1 MTNHPHSRMPFA
13 MAARHALLAFVAAF
27 FIVCSAYAGEA
38 DNAPE
43 DKAAAEKA
51 PADKPAAPVAVPL
64 AELSAQAEAAALN
77 LREIATKATA
87 DPALT
92 DIERDLP
99 PLTHE
104 IDLRL
109 RENLRILSQ
118 RPSIELLRTL
128 ERNWRR
134 ISSTLDL
141 WSSELEARTTALD
154 RDLAR
159 LDELQ
164 GTWKE
169 TLALATREEAPA
181 ELVKRAEGLVASIER
196 TRESVEARRALALRL
211 QSRVSAQAFRVSE
224 AIDAIAQAR
233 DATLARVFH
242 RDSLP
247 LWSRNLSTVGE
258 QIAADSQESR
268 EAQWTALRAY
278 LDNNGERVLIH
289 ALVFVVLAAIL
300 YWVRRRINAWAKD
313 EPGLQRPALVFAWPV
328 ATAFLLAFIGSRW
341 FYPEAPRLMW
351 ALVGV
356 ASLVPT
362 VLVVRRLI
370 AAYLRPLLYALLAM
384 YFVDQVRSITAS
396 IELVP
401 RVVFFVEMLAG
412 LGFLVWYIRRMR
424 TAAPAATGSGRSRAL
439 IRAALAAAC
448 AFFAL
453 TALANALGYLALAN
467 LVGNAVLR
475 SMYFGLVLYALVE
488 ILDALVIMALR
499 VRPLRYLGMVQRHRE
514 LLRQRVRWGLN
525 ALALWLWA
533 LFALER
539 LAVRQRVIGAI
550 RTIFTTEADIGT
562 ISISLADVLA
572 FGLAVWASFLV
583 SRLARFVLEEE
594 VYPHAHLKRGLPY
607 AISQTVHYIVLVIG
621 FFVAMAALGLD
632 MTKFTIL
639 AGAFTVGV
647 GFGLQNI
654 FNNFVSGLILLFE
667 RPVQVG
673 DVIQIGDTT
682 GVVERIGI
690 RASIVRTPSGSEIIV
705 PNGKLISEQLVN
717 WTFSDRQRGIEVPVS
732 VVLGSDPQQV
742 IGILESVA
750 KDHPK
755 LVNHPP
761 AQALLTRMGPDWLGF
776 ELHAATDR
784 IEDWLEVRSEVGV
797 AMHKALTGQ
806 GITLR

>member
-1 MTNHPHSRMPFA
+1 MPFA
-13 MAARHALLAFVAAF
+13 VAARQALLAFIAAF
-27 FIVCSAYAGEA
+27 FIICSAYAGEA
-38 DNAPE
+38 DKAPE

-77 LREIATKATA
+77 LREIATKASA

-134 ISSTLDL
+134 ISSTLGL
-141 WSSELEARTTALD
+141 WSSELESRMGSLD

-242 RDSLP
+242 RDSPP
-247 LWSRNLSTVGE
+247 LWSRNLSTVGD

-289 ALVFVVLAAIL
+289 GLVFAVLAAIL

-401 RVVFFVEMLAG
+401 RLVFFLEMLAG
-412 LGFLVWYIRRMR
+412 LGFLLWYIRRMR
-424 TAAPAATGSGRSRAL
+424 TSPSEAAASDHSRAL

-539 LAVRQRVIGAI
+539 LAVRQRVISAI
-550 RTIFTTEADIGT
+550 RDVFTAEADIGS

-797 AMHKALTGQ
+797 AMHKALTAQ
-806 GITLR
+806 NITLR

>member
-1 MTNHPHSRMPFA
+1 MPTPQHSCTTLVA
-13 MAARHALLAFVAAF
+13 AARSTLRLLAFMAAF
-27 FIVCSAYAGEA
+27 FIACGAYAGEA
-38 DNAPE
+38 DKPPE
-43 DKAAAEKA
+43 DK
-51 PADKPAAPVAVPL
+51 PAVEKPAAPVAVPI
-64 AELSAQAEAAALN
+64 AELSAQAEAAAVN
-77 LREIATKATA
+77 LREIAIKSGA
-87 DPALT
+87 DPVLA
-92 DIERDLP
+92 DIERELP
-99 PLTHE
+99 PLTRE

-109 RENLRILSQ
+109 RENLRIISQ
-118 RPSIELLRTL
+118 RPSLELLRTL

-134 ISSTLDL
+134 VSGTLSL
-141 WSSELEARTTALD
+141 WSGELESRTANFD

-164 GTWKE
+164 GAWKE

-181 ELVKRAEGLVASIER
+181 ELVKRAETLLAAIER
-196 TRESVEARRALALRL
+196 TRETVEAQRALALRL
-211 QSRVSAQAFRVSE
+211 QSRVSAQQFRVSE

-242 RDSLP
+242 RDSPP
-247 LWSRNLSTVGE
+247 LWSRDLATHAE

-278 LDNNGERVLIH
+278 LANNGERVLIH
-289 ALVFVVLAAIL
+289 GLVFAALAALL
-300 YWVRRRINAWAKD
+300 YWARRRINVWAQQ
-313 EPGLQRPALVFAWPV
+313 EPGLHRPALVFAWPI

-370 AAYLRPLLYALLAM
+370 AVYLRPLLYALLAM
-384 YFVDQVRSITAS
+384 YFVDQIRSITAS

-401 RVVFFVEMLAG
+401 RLVFFVEMLGG
-412 LGFLVWYIRRMR
+412 LAFLVWYIRRMR
-424 TAAPAATGSGRSRAL
+424 SSAPEATGSGRARAL

-467 LVGNAVLR
+467 LAGNAVLR

-539 LAVRQRVIGAI
+539 LAVRQRVIEAI
-550 RTIFTTEADIGT
+550 TTAFTADVEIGS
-562 ISISLADVLA
+562 ISISLSDVTA
-572 FGLAVWASFLV
+572 FVLAVWASFLV

-690 RASIVRTPSGSEIIV
+690 RASVVRTPNGSEIIV

-761 AQALLTRMGPDWLGF
+761 AQALLTRMGPDWMGF

-797 AMHKALTGQ
+797 AMHKALTAQ
-806 GITLR
+806 NITLR

>member
-1 MTNHPHSRMPFA
+1 MTTHPHSRVPLP
-13 MAARHALLAFVAAF
+13 MAARQALLAFIAAF

-38 DNAPE
+38 DKTFE

-51 PADKPAAPVAVPL
+51 SAGKPAAPVAVPL
-64 AELSAQAEAAALN
+64 AELSAQAEAAAVN
-77 LREIATKATA
+77 LREIATKSAA
-87 DPALT
+87 DPALA
-92 DIERDLP
+92 DIDRELP
-99 PLTHE
+99 ALTRE
-104 IDLRL
+104 IDLRQ
-109 RENLRILSQ
+109 RENLRIISQ
-118 RPSIELLRTL
+118 HASFELLRTI

-134 ISSTLDL
+134 FSSTLEL
-141 WSSELEARTTALD
+141 WSSELEARTGNLG
-154 RDLAR
+154 RNLAR

-169 TLALATREEAPA
+169 TLALATHEEAPA
-181 ELVKRAEGLVASIER
+181 ELVKRAETLLVSIER
-196 TRESVEARRALALRL
+196 TRDTVEAQRALALRL
-211 QSRVSAQAFRVSE
+211 QSRVSAQAFRVTE

-233 DATLARVFH
+233 DATLSQVFR
-242 RDSLP
+242 RDSAP
-247 LWSRNLSTVGE
+247 LWARDLSAYRE
-258 QIAADSQESR
+258 QIAADSQESSQV
-268 EAQWTALRAY
+268 QWAALRTY
-278 LDNNGERVLIH
+278 LENNGERVLIH
-289 ALVFVVLAAIL
+289 GLVFVAFATLL
-300 YWVRRRINAWAKD
+300 YWARRRINKWAQH
-313 EPGLQRPALVFAWPV
+313 EPGLHRPALVFAWPI
-328 ATAFLLAFIGSRW
+328 ATAFLLTFIGSRW

-370 AAYLRPLLYALLAM
+370 APYLRPLLYAVLAM
-384 YFVDQVRSITAS
+384 YFVDQIRSITAS

-401 RVVFFVEMLAG
+401 RVVFFLEMLGG
-412 LGFLVWYIRRMR
+412 LAFLVWNIRGMP
-424 TAAPAATGSGRSRAL
+424 TSAPPTDGSDRPRVL
-439 IRAALAAAC
+439 MRAALAAAC

-467 LVGNAVLR
+467 LAGNAVLR
-475 SMYFGLVLYALVE
+475 SMYVGLVLYALVE
-488 ILDALVIMALR
+488 IIDALVIMALR

-514 LLRQRVRWGLN
+514 LLRQRVRWALN

-533 LFALER
+533 LFALDR

-550 RTIFTTEADIGT
+550 RDVFTFEVAVGS
-562 ISISLADVLA
+562 ISMSLADVFA

-583 SRLARFVLEEE
+583 SRLVRFVLEEE

-607 AISQTVHYIVLVIG
+607 AISQTVHYVVLVIG

-673 DVIQIGDTT
+673 DVIQVGDTT

-690 RASIVRTPSGSEIIV
+690 RASVVRTPNGSEIIL

-717 WTFSDRQRGIEVPVS
+717 WTFSDRQRGVEVPVS

-742 IGILESVA
+742 IAILETVA

-761 AQALLTRMGPDWLGF
+761 AKALLTRMGPDWLGF

-797 AMHKALTGQ
+797 AMHKALTGE